1 MNLFDLGGQ
10 YLRVGR
16 AVTPPD
22 AKNLGPVS
30 TAPPSALPNATAMA
44 AGIMRVVFFS
54 SEYYFFFF
62 ILAALVGKISRKL

>member
-44 AGIMRVVFFS
+44 AGIMRVVQV
-54 SEYYFFFF
+54 FFF
-62 ILAALVGKISRKL
+62 

>member
-44 AGIMRVVFFS
+44 AGIMRVVEFFS
-54 SEYYFFFF
+54 SEYFVFF
-62 ILAALVGKISRKL
+62 ILAGW